1 MIEAGEY
8 LAPCKY
14 ATKSSITGMDIGR
27 DGVRL
32 INAMNCTSFFHERSY
47 NARDAGA
54 KAACSRTSRDFLNPL
69 ATR

>member
-1 MIEAGEY
+1 MIEAG
-8 LAPCKY
+8 KY

-32 INAMNCTSFFHERSY
+32 ISAMNCTSFFHERSY
-47 NARDAGA
+47 SARDDRA

-69 ATR
+69 AAR